1 MKRNTGHVAGA
12 SERRPRKCRLGMNRR
27 AKRAPPTRFPSTLLE
42 CPRCRSRLVCP
53 MDWGSVDDDSWWI
66 VTRCGECEL
75 WAEVVVNNAHAA
87 SYDLE
92 LDRQQAV
99 IRRAAQRLDAE
110 RMADEARAF
119 LLALHANQVVAADFD
134 R

>member
-1 MKRNTGHVAGA
+1 
-12 SERRPRKCRLGMNRR
+12 
-27 AKRAPPTRFPSTLLE
+27 
-42 CPRCRSRLVCP
+42 

-119 LLALHANQVVAADFD
+119 LLALQANQVVAADFD